1 MWRTDLITKHSLLR
15 AVTPLAI
22 FALVVS
28 ACSTPGTSTA
38 PGSAA
43 ASQPAATTGASEPA
57 PSTGASPSAAAGGI
71 DMAKLEADA
80 KAEGGLTT
88 IALPHSWCNYG
99 EALTGFT
106 AKYGIPINE
115 LLPDGGSGDEIEA
128 IKANKDNPGPA
139 APDVID
145 VGLSFGP
152 TAKADGLIQ
161 AYKVSTWDSIPD
173 TAKDADGF
181 WYGDYYGVLA
191 FEVNTS
197 VVKNVPADWADL
209 LKAEYKNQVALAG
222 DPTVS
227 NQAISGVWASG
238 FGTGGSLDNAQP
250 GLDFFKQLNAAGNF
264 VPVIAKT
271 GTVASGDTPIRIAW
285 TYNALADRDSLA
297 GNPPIEVVVPT
308 TGRFGGM
315 YVQAISAYAPHPN
328 AAKLW
333 MEYLY
338 SDEGQNLWL
347 KGYCNPIRYEDM
359 VARNVV
365 PAELQAKLPDTAG
378 TQLPT
383 LDQITKASDLI
394 TKNWATEVG
403 ATVK

>member
-1 MWRTDLITKHSLLR
+1 VEDAPLITHRTITR
-15 AVTPLAI
+15 AGGFLAI
-22 FALVVS
+22 AAFVFA
-28 ACSTPGTSTA
+28 ACSSSGASTA
-38 PGSAA
+38 
-43 ASQPAATTGASEPA
+43 
-57 PSTGASPSAAAGGI
+57 PSAAAGGS
-71 DMAKLEADA
+71 DMDALIAAA

-88 IALPHSWCNYG
+88 IALPRSWCNYG
-99 EALTGFT
+99 ELIDGFT
-106 AKYGIPINE
+106 AKYGIPING
-115 LLPDGGSGDEIEA
+115 LNPDGASGDEIEA
-128 IKANKDNPGPA
+128 IKANKDNKGPQ

-152 TAKADGLIQ
+152 SSKADGLLA

-173 TAKDADGF
+173 SAKDADGS
-181 WYGDYYGVLA
+181 WYGDYYGVLS
-191 FEVNTS
+191 FEVNTA
-197 VVKNVPADWADL
+197 VVKNVPKDWADL
-209 LKAEYKNQVALAG
+209 LKPEYKNQVALAG

-238 FGTGGSLDNAQP
+238 FGSGGSLDNAQP
-250 GLDFFKQLNAAGNF
+250 GIDFFKQLNDAGNF

-271 GTVASGDTPIRIAW
+271 ATVASGETPIRIAW

-297 GNPPIEVVVPT
+297 GNPAIEVVVPT

-315 YVQAISAYAPHPN
+315 YVQAISAFAPHPN

-338 SDEGQNLWL
+338 SDEGQTAWL

-359 VARNVV
+359 VKRGVV
-365 PAELQAKLPDTAG
+365 PADLAAKLPDTVG

-383 LDQITKASDLI
+383 LDQISKATDLI
-394 TKNWATEVG
+394 TKGWATAVG
-403 ATVK
+403 VTVQ

>member
-1 MWRTDLITKHSLLR
+1 LITKHSLLR
-15 AVTPLAI
+15 AVTPLAL

-28 ACSTPGTSTA
+28 ACSTPAGSTA
-38 PGSAA
+38 PSTA
-43 ASQPAATTGASEPA
+43 ASQPAATSGASGAA
-57 PSTGASPSAAAGGI
+57 PSGSAAGGV
-71 DMAKLEADA
+71 DMAALEAAA
-80 KAEGGLTT
+80 KAEGNLTT

-99 EALTGFT
+99 ELLTGFN
-106 AKYGIPINE
+106 AKYGITINE
-115 LLPDGGSGDEIEA
+115 LNPDGGSGDEIEA
-128 IKANKDNPGPA
+128 IKANKDNPAPA

-152 TAKADGLIQ
+152 TAKTDGLIQ
-161 AYKVSTWDSIPD
+161 AYKVSTWDSIPES
-173 TAKDADGF
+173 AKDADGF
-181 WYGDYYGVLA
+181 WYGDYYGVLS
-191 FEVNTS
+191 FEVNTK
-197 VVKNVPADWADL
+197 VVKNVPADWPDL
-209 LKAEYKNQVALAG
+209 LKPEYKNQVALAG

-238 FGTGGSLDNAQP
+238 FATGGSLDNAQP

-308 TGRFGGM
+308 SGRFGGM

-359 VARNVV
+359 VKRGVV
-365 PAELQAKLPDTAG
+365 PAELAAKLPDTTG
-378 TQLPT
+378 TVLPT

-394 TKNWATEVG
+394 TKNWASTVG

>member
-15 AVTPLAI
+15 SVTPLAI
-22 FALVVS
+22 FALVLS
-28 ACSTPGTSTA
+28 ACSTGGSASGA
-38 PGSAA
+38 PASAA
-43 ASQPAATTGASEPA
+43 ASQPATSSEPA
-57 PSTGASPSAAAGGI
+57 ASASAAAGGV

-99 EALTGFT
+99 EMLTNFT

-152 TAKADGLIQ
+152 SAKTDGLIQ

-181 WYGDYYGVLA
+181 WYGDYYGVLS

-197 VVKNVPADWADL
+197 VVKNVPADWPDL
-209 LKAEYKNQVALAG
+209 LKPEYKNQVALAG

-238 FGTGGSLDNAQP
+238 FSTGGSLDNAQP
-250 GLDFFKQLNAAGNF
+250 GLDFFKQLNTAGNF
-264 VPVIAKT
+264 VPVISKT
-271 GTVASGDTPIRIAW
+271 ATVANGETPIRIAW
-285 TYNALADRDSLA
+285 TYNALADKDSLA

-308 TGRFGGM
+308 SGRFGGV
-315 YVQAISAYAPHPN
+315 YVQAISAYAPHQN

-338 SDEGQNLWL
+338 SDEGQNTWL

-359 VARNVV
+359 VKRNVV
-365 PAELQAKLPDTAG
+365 PAELQAKLPDTTG

-394 TKNWATEVG
+394 TKNWASTVG